1 MTRKIEQKSAQAQAL
16 RAAGFVPLP
25 RLWVTPD
32 QLDAVMR
39 MAEGNRD
46 VVNDIRGKA
55 RQVAECVAE
64 VRLGRADRDLV
75 QMGFAFGCIAEARRR
90 VKEEQG

>member
-1 MTRKIEQKSAQAQAL
+1 MTKGSELKSPAAKAL
-16 RAAGFVPLP
+16 REAGFVPLP

-32 QLDAVMR
+32 QMEVIVK

-55 RQVAECVAE
+55 NRVAKCAE
-64 VRLGRADRDLV
+64 QVRLGRPDLDLAE
-75 QMGFAFGCIAEARRR
+75 MGFTFGCIAEARRI
-90 VKEEQG
+90 VEKEKK